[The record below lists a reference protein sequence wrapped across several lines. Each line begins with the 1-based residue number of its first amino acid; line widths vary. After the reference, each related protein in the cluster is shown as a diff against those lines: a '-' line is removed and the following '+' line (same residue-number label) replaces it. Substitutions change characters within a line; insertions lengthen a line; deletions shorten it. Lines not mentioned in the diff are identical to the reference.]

1 MKRIKSMRVRFA
13 IWTTALILSVLA
25 AFGIFV
31 YTNLSLSLYTAIDNS
46 LSLSA
51 AQTTAN
57 LNVDNGRIVIS
68 EPITPEES
76 GFEAF
81 SARGLTL
88 IILSKDGTILEAAGP
103 FRNIQPNFERTNHN
117 GSFSAIPIAN
127 DDDFIRVYT
136 LPVLDN
142 NKIVGW
148 VQAMQSLAPVRDTL
162 DRLLFALVFGG
173 GLLAILTGF
182 MGYFLAARTLAPID
196 DITRTAENISSE
208 DLSARLTLPDTE
220 DEVSRL
226 AKTFNNMLGRL
237 ENGFKRER
245 QFTTDASHELRTPLA
260 AMQTILSVGREGE
273 RPKAEYRQALDDL
286 ADETNRMRGLVED
299 LLILARGE
307 GGLTLQSEALDLSVL
322 LSDVADSLRP
332 LALAKGLTLNAQL
345 PSELPFKGDM
355 DSMIRLF
362 VNLLD
367 NAIKYTDMGEVT
379 ISAFQDAGEIR
390 VTLAD
395 TGIGIPADHLPH
407 IFERFYRV
415 ESARSSAGSGLGLAI
430 ARQIAQTH
438 GGEIKVASK
447 SGTGTTLNVI
457 LPL

>member
-1 MKRIKSMRVRFA
+1 
-13 IWTTALILSVLA
+13 
-25 AFGIFV
+25 
-31 YTNLSLSLYTAIDNS
+31 
-46 LSLSA
+46 
-51 AQTTAN
+51 
-57 LNVDNGRIVIS
+57 
-68 EPITPEES
+68 
-76 GFEAF
+76 
-81 SARGLTL
+81 
-88 IILSKDGTILEAAGP
+88 
-103 FRNIQPNFERTNHN
+103 
-117 GSFSAIPIAN
+117 
-127 DDDFIRVYT
+127 
-136 LPVLDN
+136 
-142 NKIVGW
+142 
-148 VQAMQSLAPVRDTL
+148 
-162 DRLLFALVFGG
+162 
-173 GLLAILTGF
+173 
-182 MGYFLAARTLAPID
+182 
-196 DITRTAENISSE
+196 
-208 DLSARLTLPDTE
+208 
-220 DEVSRL
+220 
-226 AKTFNNMLGRL
+226 
-237 ENGFKRER
+237 
-245 QFTTDASHELRTPLA
+245 
-260 AMQTILSVGREGE
+260 
-273 RPKAEYRQALDDL
+273 
-286 ADETNRMRGLVED
+286 
-299 LLILARGE
+299 
-307 GGLTLQSEALDLSVL
+307 
-322 LSDVADSLRP
+322 VADSLRP

>member
-51 AQTTAN
+51 AQTTAS

-103 FRNIQPNFERTNHN
+103 FRNVQPNFERTNHN

-162 DRLLFALVFGG
+162 DRLLLALVFGG

-182 MGYFLAARTLAPID
+182 IGYFLAARTLAPID

-260 AMQTILSVGREGE
+260 AMQAILSVVREGE
-273 RPKAEYRQALDDL
+273 RPKA
-286 ADETNRMRGLVED
+286 
-299 LLILARGE
+299 
-307 GGLTLQSEALDLSVL
+307 
-322 LSDVADSLRP
+322 
-332 LALAKGLTLNAQL
+332 
-345 PSELPFKGDM
+345 
-355 DSMIRLF
+355 
-362 VNLLD
+362 
-367 NAIKYTDMGEVT
+367 
-379 ISAFQDAGEIR
+379 
-390 VTLAD
+390 
-395 TGIGIPADHLPH
+395 
-407 IFERFYRV
+407 
-415 ESARSSAGSGLGLAI
+415 
-430 ARQIAQTH
+430 
-438 GGEIKVASK
+438 
-447 SGTGTTLNVI
+447 
-457 LPL
+457 